1 MNHGIKYFI
10 INNLMMIDVARKDQS
25 RDLISAVEG
34 VRSLK
39 NITIML
45 KKYKKKKVC

>member
-45 KKYKKKKVC
+45 KKIW